1 MTGAPQGVARVDLE
15 QTAAQYREA
24 QQALD
29 NARGRLRVSVVGA
42 VKSGMSQSEVS
53 RIIGV
58 DRLTIRK
65 WLDREHA

>member
-24 QQALD
+24 QAALD
-29 NARGRLRVSVVGA
+29 NARDRLRVSVVGA
-42 VKSGMSQSEVS
+42 VKSDMSQSEVS